1 MDTTLIESVL
11 ERVAENPRIALAI
24 SGHAG
29 HGKTAQVEA
38 FCERENI
45 PLIKIIA
52 STLDES
58 DLSGVIVPNHDT
70 KTGEYYSLGMLDRAT
85 KERTV
90 IFADE
95 YNAARKEIQDAF
107 LTLVESRH
115 LPNGTPLHPDT
126 IIIIAINP
134 SVAYGNYEMSP
145 ASRNRFMWIENYQQ
159 TAKQWWANYGVEV
172 PSDEGVRFMIDKLI
186 NEDGLEFTDDKGFTE
201 SVNTFTTP
209 RSLTRLLQFSRTVNE
224 VKAFAPSF
232 VGKDA
237 VALIDAYEELD
248 EDIRGNAFF
257 SRAKKET
264 TSTAN
269 KKSNISG
276 VKMTSLHN
284 KVNKRL
290 SEREDLPF

>member
-1 MDTTLIESVL
+1 MDTTLIDSVL

-29 HGKTAQVEA
+29 HGKTAQVEE
-38 FCERENI
+38 FCERESI

-58 DLSGVIVPNHDT
+58 DLSGVIVPNHET

-115 LPNGTPLHPDT
+115 LPNGTPLHPET
-126 IIIIAINP
+126 MIIIAINP
-134 SVAYGNYEMSP
+134 SQAYGNYEMSP

-159 TAKQWWANYGVEV
+159 TPKLWWANFGVDV
-172 PSDEGVRFMIDKLI
+172 PKDDNVRMMIDRLI
-186 NEDGLEFTDDKGFTE
+186 NEDGLKFTDDKGFTE
-201 SVNTFTTP
+201 NVNTFTTP
-209 RSLTRLLQFSRTVNE
+209 RSLTRLLQFARNVNE

-232 VGKDA
+232 IGKEA
-237 VALIDAYEELD
+237 VALIDAYAIPD
-248 EDIRGNAFF
+248 EDLRGNAFF
-257 SRAKKET
+257 TRAKKQT
-264 TSTAN
+264 TSKAN
-269 KKSNISG
+269 KKSDISG
-276 VKMTSLHN
+276 VKMTSLHSR
-284 KVNKRL
+284 VSQRI
-290 SEREDLPF
+290 EDRELPF